1 MVKELPQ
8 RLLAIL
14 FPQRNLCHAC
24 GATLV
29 GGEGLLCETCARDL
43 RQYAFTPA
51 RAGAVLDGG
60 VEAYSAFG
68 YTGCASALVKALK
81 FGADYT
87 AALPLAEGMAR
98 VFTQTPTLLRADV
111 CVPVPV
117 HYRRL
122 RRRGYNQAAVLSHA
136 FSELTGVPVCE
147 SALVRVHHRH
157 SQIGQGRAARFA
169 NLQGAFRPGTLAEQ
183 ALVGAHVL
191 LVDDVLTTGA
201 TSDACIQ
208 ALLSAGVQ
216 GVTVLTA
223 CRA

>member
-1 MVKELPQ
+1 MKDTLQ

-24 GATLV
+24 GAPLA
-29 GGEGLLCETCARDL
+29 GGEGLLCEVCVREL
-43 RQYAFTPA
+43 RQCAFTPA
-51 RAGAVLDGG
+51 RAGTVLDGG
-60 VEAYSAFG
+60 VEAYSAFA

-87 AALPLAEGMAR
+87 AALPLAEGMAGL
-98 VFTQTPTLLRADV
+98 FTQTPSLLHADV

-117 HYRRL
+117 HYRRF
-122 RRRGYNQAAVLSHA
+122 RRRGYNQAAVLSRA
-136 FSELTGVPVCE
+136 FSELTGIPVSE
-147 SALVRVHHRH
+147 NALVRVHHRH

-169 NLQGAFRPGTLAEQ
+169 NMRGAFRPGTLAEQ
-183 ALVGAHVL
+183 ELGGAHVL

-201 TSDACIQ
+201 TSDACVQ